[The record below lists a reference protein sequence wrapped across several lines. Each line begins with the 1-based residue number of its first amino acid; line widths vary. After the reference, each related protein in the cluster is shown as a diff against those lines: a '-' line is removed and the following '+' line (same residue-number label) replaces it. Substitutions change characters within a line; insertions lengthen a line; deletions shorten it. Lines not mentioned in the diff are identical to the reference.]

1 MKIQYTTGCTFN
13 DLSIDGQN
21 VNDISIDELKDIC
34 KKLIDNYNDSDD
46 LQQII
51 IDYLYS
57 SDRSKLDEYDSYKC
71 ETCGDYVET
80 FDLSL

>member
-51 IDYLYS
+51 IDYLYN
-57 SDRSKLDEYDSYKC
+57 SDRAKLDEYDSYKC
-71 ETCGDYVET
+71 ETRGDYVET

>member
-1 MKIQYTTGCTFN
+1 MKIHYTTGCTFN

-51 IDYLYS
+51 IDYIYN
-57 SDRSKLDEYDSYKC
+57 SDRAELDEYDSYKC

>member
-1 MKIQYTTGCTFN
+1 MKIRYTTGCTFN

-51 IDYLYS
+51 IDYIYN
-57 SDRSKLDEYDSYKC
+57 SDRAKLDEYDSYKC